1 MYDTRTD
8 AHAVSSAR
16 WHELNPVGVK
26 GQISPESWTRRT
38 LGTGPSCTN
47 TVTLIIQPTMFAL
60 QPPRFPPFFIKR
72 FAVRGWEKV
81 FGCMYVFVSPPL
93 GLPEPLWADLIDSG
107 LGGGWGCLSPSLK
120 LFNGRVHFRL
130 SPTVLIPYS
139 SSVKVLRAQKC
150 IYFYLI
156 TTNIICHCVKNRFSS
171 IKMGQDA
178 NLLFPS
184 WECK

>member
-1 MYDTRTD
+1 MTRVEPRRGQRAD
-8 AHAVSSAR
+8 FPR
-16 WHELNPVGVK
+16 ELNEEDSGNGAFLHKHCDFNYTTDHV
-26 GQISPESWTRRT
+26 
-38 LGTGPSCTN
+38 CT
-47 TVTLIIQPTMFAL
+47 TTASLS
-60 QPPRFPPFFIKR
+60 PFFIKR

-93 GLPEPLWADLIDSG
+93 GLPGPLWADLIDSG
-107 LGGGWGCLSPSLK
+107 LGGRWGCLSPSLK

-156 TTNIICHCVKNRFSS
+156 TTNMICHCVKNRFSS